1 MSSCFIDT
9 RHEGRGRSRR
19 EEARVG
25 ERRRAGNRRREQER
39 AGKRRREQEREGKR
53 RRKKRRSREHERAG
67 GEMNSNANLSLRTQY
82 AAAVWSVLN
91 LRVTQVMGE
100 IASAGRLLNCSAG
113 SIYLRPRRSSE
124 KKPPAKWES
133 TARLSPPHLPSGHF
147 YLPPIPPR
155 SRGQS

>member
-1 MSSCFIDT
+1 M
-9 RHEGRGRSRR
+9 
-19 EEARVG
+19 G

-39 AGKRRREQEREGKR
+39 EGKRRREQERAGKRREQERAGKR

-124 KKPPAKWES
+124 EKPPAKWES

-155 SRGQS
+155 SRGHPDAFQPRR